1 MYDLFEKFAA
11 NRFNNNLN
19 KTEYSFNEI
28 KDENVKKELKLIQR
42 VQLYND
48 VFAEQQLI
56 AMYRGQLSNIVNS
69 NTKLKNLVGYDQA
82 YQKAVSVLKN
92 CIRNFNLKA
101 KNKPITYFTT
111 NISLELEKFR
121 KEVSGSGTVN
131 MAANLR
137 DLDTLMVTAENI
149 LRSKLGREPT
159 TKELNDFMKKDLKSS
174 AKFSDSEINRV
185 KKYKTTEL
193 TSTRF
198 IGQGDD
204 GAEKLTLEDINNVT
218 DSAASVLSNE
228 STERQVIKLIQD
240 FTTDKNQRRFLMMY
254 LGVGE
259 FKFSPDKRN
268 IVACGLKN
276 GIIGRAAKRLFE
288 KFCNFAKSK
297 GVV

>member
-101 KNKPITYFTT
+101 KKKSDFFDYF
-111 NISLELEKFR
+111 I
-121 KEVSGSGTVN
+121 
-131 MAANLR
+131 
-137 DLDTLMVTAENI
+137 
-149 LRSKLGREPT
+149 
-159 TKELNDFMKKDLKSS
+159 
-174 AKFSDSEINRV
+174 
-185 KKYKTTEL
+185 
-193 TSTRF
+193 
-198 IGQGDD
+198 
-204 GAEKLTLEDINNVT
+204 INN
-218 DSAASVLSNE
+218 
-228 STERQVIKLIQD
+228 I
-240 FTTDKNQRRFLMMY
+240 
-254 LGVGE
+254 
-259 FKFSPDKRN
+259 
-268 IVACGLKN
+268 
-276 GIIGRAAKRLFE
+276 
-288 KFCNFAKSK
+288 
-297 GVV
+297 